1 MARGTRC
8 KVCHAR
14 DVEVDA
20 NGRCLCC
27 RMALIASRE
36 GLTYGVLAA
45 RLFVAGRPA
54 EALDGDDLP
63 PVQDKRPQN
72 RYSI

>member
-1 MARGTRC
+1 MARRTRC
-8 KVCHAR
+8 KICHAR
-14 DVEVDA
+14 GVEVDA

-36 GLTYGVLAA
+36 GLTYGGLAA
-45 RLFVAGRPA
+45 RLFAEGRPA
-54 EALDGDDLP
+54 EVLDGDDLP

>member
-1 MARGTRC
+1 MARRSRC

-14 DVEVDA
+14 GVEVDA
-20 NGRCLCC
+20 NERCLCC

-36 GLTYGVLAA
+36 GLTYGGLAA
-45 RLFVAGRPA
+45 RLFAEGRPA

>member
-1 MARGTRC
+1 
-8 KVCHAR
+8 
-14 DVEVDA
+14 
-20 NGRCLCC
+20 
-27 RMALIASRE
+27 MALIASRE
-36 GLTYGVLAA
+36 GLTYGALAA

-54 EALDGDDLP
+54 EVLDGDDLP

>member
-1 MARGTRC
+1 MARRTKC
-8 KVCHAR
+8 KVRHAR
-14 DVEVDA
+14 GVEVDA

-27 RMALIASRE
+27 RMALNAGRE
-36 GLTYGVLAA
+36 GLTYGGLAA
-45 RLFVAGRPA
+45 RLFAEGRPA

>member
-1 MARGTRC
+1 MARRTRC
-8 KVCHAR
+8 KVCHVQ

-27 RMALIASRE
+27 RMVLIASRE
-36 GLTYGVLAA
+36 RLTYGALAA
-45 RLFVAGRPA
+45 RLFAAGRPA

-63 PVQDKRPQN
+63 PVQDKRPQS